1 MPAAQLGRVCCIRER
16 RALSRRSRFRKLDMD
31 SDDVAIG

>member
-1 MPAAQLGRVCCIRER
+1 MSAAQLGRDCCTRER
-16 RALSRRSRFRKLDMD
+16 RDLSRRSRFRKLDMD